1 MFSLPC
7 LWRPVKWDT
16 HFRGSLEHISVR
28 LNFAACG
35 RICDTKNQNF
45 WIHLNISSTMQFVKS
60 TRYSLIEISLSKG
73 DYGVFIFLFTR
84 SIRNHLEMELEAIF
98 AGKMKH
104 IPEE

>member
-1 MFSLPC
+1 
-7 LWRPVKWDT
+7 
-16 HFRGSLEHISVR
+16 
-28 LNFAACG
+28 
-35 RICDTKNQNF
+35 
-45 WIHLNISSTMQFVKS
+45 MQFVKS